1 MVPYR
6 KDGHEYIL
14 IANSSFGVLKLN
26 ADKMESYRTIVEP
39 ERTTV
44 IGPPFEKIGTL
55 TNVQHLAGI
64 DAGNV
69 LVVSGRA
76 NPVNLST
83 VALP

>member
-1 MVPYR
+1 M
-6 KDGHEYIL
+6 
-14 IANSSFGVLKLN
+14 LKLN

-39 ERTTV
+39 EHTTV
-44 IGPPFEKIGTL
+44 TGPPFEKIPAL

-64 DAGNV
+64 DSNSV

-76 NPVNLST
+76 NPVNIST